1 MKHTLLSILR
11 WTTGI
16 AALLFVFS
24 VGLLAAALHLL
35 RPGPGEWALPLRWG
49 PWQGELSGPAVLRLA
64 SHPVMLQQLVGR
76 TLATPLGPL
85 TLSGGSAPSRWRGV
99 CAPCTWQVDALG
111 SEPLRFDR
119 VEFSW
124 KRDVRM
130 DLVGE
135 FMLSRTAAPAD
146 QEVRGHWQLRNGVQQ
161 VEATLS
167 LHDTPLVSAFG
178 LFADRLPELRQ
189 ARIEGRLSLDLSWQ
203 WPSRAVQVKPR
214 LHGFVVAGLG
224 TEALLDAL
232 PSCRAAP
239 EAPAAA
245 GFGAWLPRAVLA
257 AEDQRFFE
265 HTGFDAVELGAAFS
279 TELRPGAV
287 RRGASTLSQQ
297 LAKLIYTGDSKS
309 HLRKLR
315 ELLYAVEL
323 DRTLGKARVL
333 NLYLSLAPWGGG
345 TCGAHAA
352 ASAYLG
358 QAAHELDPFDAAW
371 LASLLHNP
379 DAELV
384 QMARSGEANRPRVR
398 WIVDHLRPL
407 VRAKRQALLNAF
419 DDWAPPPQAFDAAR
433 AVQGVRLADSAAT
446 RAIAPAWLG
455 VLNAAS
461 PRP

>member
-49 PWQGELSGPAVLRLA
+49 PWHGELSGPAVLRLA

-85 TLSGGSAPSRWRGV
+85 TLSGGSAPGRWRGV

-111 SEPLRFDR
+111 REPLRFDR

-224 TEALLDAL
+224 TEALLDAW

-239 EAPAAA
+239 DAPAAA

>member
-1 MKHTLLSILR
+1 
-11 WTTGI
+11 
-16 AALLFVFS
+16 
-24 VGLLAAALHLL
+24 
-35 RPGPGEWALPLRWG
+35 
-49 PWQGELSGPAVLRLA
+49 VLRLA
-64 SHPVMLQQLVGR
+64 THPAMLRQLEGR

-85 TLSGGSAPSRWRGV
+85 TLSGGPAPGRWRGV
-99 CAPCTWQVDALG
+99 CAPCSWQVDALG
-111 SEPLRFDR
+111 HEPLRFDR

-130 DLVGE
+130 DLLGE
-135 FMLSRTAAPAD
+135 FTLNRSGASPG
-146 QEVRGHWQLRNGVQQ
+146 QEVRGQWQLRNGVQQ

-167 LHDTPLVSAFG
+167 LRDTPLTQAFG
-178 LFADRLPELRQ
+178 LFADRLPELAR

-203 WPSRAVQVKPR
+203 WPSRAVTVKPR
-214 LHGFVVAGLG
+214 LDGFMVAGLG

-239 EAPAAA
+239 EAPAGA

-257 AEDQRFFE
+257 AEDQRFFD
-265 HTGFDAVELGAAFS
+265 HSGFDVIELGAAFSS
-279 TELRPGAV
+279 TELRPGAA

-345 TCGAHAA
+345 ECGAHAA
-352 ASAYLG
+352 ASTYLG
-358 QAAHELDPFDAAW
+358 QTAHELDPFDAAW

-379 DAELV
+379 DAELA
-384 QMARSGEANRPRVR
+384 QMARSGEPNRPRVR
-398 WIVDHLRPL
+398 WVVDHLRPL
-407 VRAKRQALLNAF
+407 ARTKRQALLNAF
-419 DDWAPPPQAFDAAR
+419 DDWTPPPQAFDAAR
-433 AVQGVRLADSAAT
+433 AVQGVRLAGTDAA
-446 RAIAPAWLG
+446 RPIAPAWLG
-455 VLNAAS
+455 VLNAA
-461 PRP
+461 PARP